1 MDGVMT
7 NKRISRANPQVWR
20 LALWLHKNVSALGDF
35 MWPND
40 AYRNGMYD
48 KAKKLQYKLLNNAFT
63 GPDNHK
69 D

>member
-1 MDGVMT
+1 MPR
-7 NKRISRANPQVWR
+7 NNPVVWR
-20 LALWLHKNVSALGDF
+20 IARWLHQNVSLQGDF

-48 KAKKLQYKLLNNAFT
+48 KAVELLAKLYRNDFT
-63 GPDNHK
+63 GPDNHN